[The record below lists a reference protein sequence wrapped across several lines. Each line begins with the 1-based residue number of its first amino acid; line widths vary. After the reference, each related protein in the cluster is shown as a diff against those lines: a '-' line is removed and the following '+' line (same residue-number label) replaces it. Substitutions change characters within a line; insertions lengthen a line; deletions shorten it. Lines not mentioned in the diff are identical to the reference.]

1 MIYLKLV
8 RFQNLIAMALIQYL
22 IRYALLIPTYG
33 TAAVLGDVEFALLVL
48 SILLIA
54 GGGYVINDY
63 FDIRVDAVNRNVLIG
78 RKIKRRKALILH
90 ALLTFT
96 GVVLGFVIAFKVGY
110 IILGVILVT
119 SAYLLWLYSLKLKR
133 KLFVGNFIIAKL
145 SAVFIL
151 SIAIFEI
158 APKLYQKESK
168 QLIVL
173 LCIYA
178 LFAFICSLMHE
189 VIKDL
194 KGCLGDKTFEIKTLA
209 TEWGITK
216 TKEFVKW
223 LSIVLASMVITVS
236 VYKFNSQ
243 IYPMLYAA
251 FFVVAPLFMVNVWI
265 YKADKTEDYSRI
277 ALLHKFIMFAGI
289 MSLCFFI

>member
-22 IRYALLIPTYG
+22 IRYSLIIPTYG
-33 TAAVLGDVEFALLVL
+33 KEAVLGDVEFALLVF

-63 FDIRVDAVNRNVLIG
+63 FDARVDAVNKNVIIG

-96 GVVLGFVIAFKVGY
+96 GVILGFVIAYKVGY
-110 IILGVILVT
+110 IILGAILVA

-151 SIAIFEI
+151 SISIFEI
-158 APKLYQKESK
+158 APKLNQKESK
-168 QLIVL
+168 YLIVL

-189 VIKDL
+189 IIKDL
-194 KGCLGDKTFEIKTLA
+194 KGCTGDKAFDIKTLA
-209 TEWGITK
+209 TEWGVTK

-223 LSIVLASMVITVS
+223 LSILLTSMVITVS
-236 VYKFNSQ
+236 VYKFNTQ
-243 IYPMLYAA
+243 LYPMLYAA
-251 FFVVAPLFMVNVWI
+251 LFVVLPLFLLNVWI
-265 YKADKTEDYSRI
+265 YKAEQIKDYSRI
-277 ALLHKFIMFAGI
+277 AILHKFIMFAGI